1 MYFVGSINIYN
12 QYLSQRQRLEH
23 HLYVEETELSRQ
35 HRAERKG
42 GARASLMIL
51 RVGYEDHP
59 MKVKVMVEL

>member
-1 MYFVGSINIYN
+1 MLGKLGCRDSIE
-12 QYLSQRQRLEH
+12 QRGK
-23 HLYVEETELSRQ
+23 EE
-35 HRAERKG
+35 